1 MRSLGFYLYLPKLSS
16 IKVTVAFKTESQK
29 GSGVG
34 KEPDL
39 FLFLS
44 GRVKSCFFKV
54 AFHIL
59 LSFKRFNI
67 QSHSGSVITIFFPSM
82 V

>member
-16 IKVTVAFKTESQK
+16 IKSLRLLRQK
-29 GSGVG
+29 VKRRSGVG

-54 AFHIL
+54 AFH
-59 LSFKRFNI
+59 K
-67 QSHSGSVITIFFPSM
+67 IFEVFAQKSQASYGN
-82 V
+82 VRVSLGT

>member
-16 IKVTVAFKTESQK
+16 IKSLRLLRQK
-29 GSGVG
+29 VKRRSGVG

-59 LSFKRFNI
+59 LSFQRFNI
-67 QSHSGSVITIFFPSM
+67 QSHSGSVITIFFPLM

>member
-16 IKVTVAFKTESQK
+16 IKSLWLLRQK
-29 GSGVG
+29 VKRGQGL
-34 KEPDL
+34 ERNL
-39 FLFLS
+39 TFFYLS